1 MEREFYINLDYFIT
15 REMLLKEMLQEVENY
30 IGKVHYLT
38 VMLEYL
44 KIINL
49 MAMAATRI
57 DNLVLKE
64 NGKMASQRKDI

>member
-15 REMLLKEMLQEVENY
+15 REMLLKEKLQEVENY